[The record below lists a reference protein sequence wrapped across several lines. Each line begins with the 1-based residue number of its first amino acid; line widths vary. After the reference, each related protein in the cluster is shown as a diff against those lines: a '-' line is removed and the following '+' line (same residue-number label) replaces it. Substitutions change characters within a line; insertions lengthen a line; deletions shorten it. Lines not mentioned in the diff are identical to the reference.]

1 MASHLTGSEK
11 LLEIRTAHIDL
22 IIKCKGRPAVCTWE
36 AGAASSSL
44 RVYGADIKSISI
56 PVQGIAENYAD
67 HKGIARHE
75 LCVLPL
81 FFEQTDYVVTIQSKN
96 GEPVQFRSN
105 NNLVE
110 ESLSYVKDDDP
121 TLLNGVINYGSSVG
135 FSDLTVFASGR
146 QVLFVRIEVYPTK
159 LSYRDDYQE
168 MMADINNM
176 VSESILDFMKKTY
189 QVFVPDHKR
198 NDVPAVF
205 FTILQSIYDK
215 YLRAANRILAVPHHK
230 LITEHEVMPHYKATR
245 TDIRSEK
252 WLRKHPE
259 YVIRRDGRIMAEK
272 VLAVNKQITYDTQE
286 NRLVK
291 FMLQETVRR
300 IEDFTRRYKDSTQ
313 KPNENILVGAAR
325 MSRELRRLLTTT
337 FLSEV
342 SERNAAKSMSLVF
355 GMAPGYR
362 ELYKYYLML
371 QNGISVGGDIFHM
384 SVRDTALLYEY
395 WCFIKL
401 YDILRSRYTLKSPD
415 IIKVDRKGVTVDL
428 VKGRPSRVTFLNTKT
443 GERIYLAYNP
453 SETVTQTVNQKP
465 DNVLELE
472 KKGSVS
478 AYKYVFDAKYRIE
491 MNPDSQYYPDT
502 KPGPKVDDINT
513 MHRYRDSIVYANPS
527 SRFTFEKTMFG
538 AYILFPYARE
548 EEYREHRFYKSI
560 ESVNIGGLPFL
571 PSATSLVTELL
582 DELVSDSPESAF
594 ERATLPVGIEER
606 LRSVDWSRRDVLIG
620 LVPDEEHLELFTDNR
635 MYFTRRFDEAH
646 LPVRYV
652 ALYEKG
658 KGISRYGEVKN
669 WRMVAGKELPGSG
682 QHKPEMYHVFDI
694 LKWHT
699 LATPISIAEYG
710 PSPVAYTN
718 FFLLTN
724 SSSYSELFLKNE
736 DEYRFFA
743 GLRRMTDKAVLED
756 GDEATAFEFEGLKVL
771 LEKKTIYVVNE
782 GELVEQGTVQK
793 FERHPNR
800 TFRRLMKYA
809 EELKDAQAKNAQE
822 MKEEAA
828 EAVSVGDGV
837 DGGKWSTR
845 AKKNQ

>member
-1 MASHLTGSEK
+1 MASLPTGSDK
-11 LLEIRTAHIDL
+11 LLEIRTAYIDL
-22 IIKCKGRPAVCTWE
+22 IIKSKGKPAICTWE
-36 AGAASSSL
+36 SSAASSSL
-44 RVYGADIKSISI
+44 LVSGIDIEKIGI
-56 PVQGIAENYAD
+56 PAQGITEKYAD
-67 HKGIARHE
+67 HKGIADHKVN
-75 LCVLPL
+75 VLPL

-96 GEPVQFRSN
+96 SEPLQFRSN
-105 NNLVE
+105 NSLVE
-110 ESLSYVKDDDP
+110 GSLSYVKDDDP

-135 FSDLTVFASGR
+135 YSDLTVIANGK
-146 QVLFVRIEVYPTK
+146 QVLSVRVEVYPTK
-159 LSYRDDYQE
+159 LSYKDDYQE

-230 LITEHEVMPHYKATR
+230 LITEHEVMPHYKAAR
-245 TDIRSEK
+245 TDVQSKK

-259 YVIRRDGRIMAEK
+259 YVKRCDGRILAEK

-291 FMLQETVRR
+291 FMLQSTVRR
-300 IEDFTRRYKDSTQ
+300 IEDFTRRYQTSTM
-313 KPNENILVGAAR
+313 KPDENIIAGAAR
-325 MSRELRRLLTTT
+325 MSRELKRLLSTT

-371 QNGISVGGDIFHM
+371 QNGIAVGGDIFHM
-384 SVRDTALLYEY
+384 SVRDTAQLYEY

-428 VKGRPSRVTFLNTKT
+428 VKGKDSNVVFLNHKN
-443 GERIYLAYNP
+443 GELIKLTYNQ
-453 SETVTQTVNQKP
+453 SESETQTVSQRP
-465 DNVLELE
+465 DNILELE
-472 KKGSVS
+472 KKGSSVS
-478 AYKYVFDAKYRIE
+478 YKYVFDAKYRIE
-491 MNPDSQYYPDT
+491 MNPDTKYYPDE

-513 MHRYRDSIVYANPS
+513 MHRYRDSIVYSNPS
-527 SRFTFEKTMFG
+527 SKFTFEKTMFG
-538 AYILFPYARE
+538 AYILFPYAQE
-548 EEYREHRFYKSI
+548 EEYKDHRFYKSI
-560 ESVNIGGLPFL
+560 DSVNIGGLPFL

-606 LRSVDWSRRDVLIG
+606 LRAVDWSRRDVLIG
-620 LVPDEEHLELFTDNR
+620 LVPDDEHLKLYTDKL
-635 MYFTRRFDEAH
+635 MYFTPRFDIAH

-658 KGISRYGEVKN
+658 KGISQYGEVVS
-669 WRMVAGKELPGSG
+669 WRKAARGALPGLELIHGS
-682 QHKPEMYHVFDI
+682 HKRLLKKEPYNVFEV

-699 LATPISIAEYG
+699 LATSINIAEYG
-710 PSPVAYTN
+710 PSPIAYTN
-718 FFLLTN
+718 FFLLSN

-743 GLRRMTDKAVLED
+743 GLKRMTDKATLED
-756 GDEATAFEFEGLKVL
+756 EDEATTFEFEGLKVL
-771 LEKKTIYVVNE
+771 LDKKEIYVLN
-782 GELVEQGTVQK
+782 GENLDKQDSLREFVK
-793 FERHPNR
+793 HPNR
-800 TFRRLMKYA
+800 TFKRLMKYR
-809 EELKDAQAKNAQE
+809 E
-822 MKEEAA
+822 MMK
-828 EAVSVGDGV
+828 
-837 DGGKWSTR
+837 GKSDML
-845 AKKNQ
+845 

>member
-36 AGAASSSL
+36 AGAASSFL

-56 PVQGIAENYAD
+56 PVQGIAEK
-67 HKGIARHE
+67 HTCPEGFIRHD
-75 LCVLPL
+75 LGVLPL

-135 FSDLTVFASGR
+135 FSNLIVFAGGR
-146 QVLFVRIEVYPTK
+146 QVLFVRLEVYPTK

-291 FMLQETVRR
+291 FMLQATVMR

-313 KPNENILVGAAR
+313 KPNENILAGATR

-548 EEYREHRFYKSI
+548 EEYRDHRFYKSI

-669 WRMVAGKELPGSG
+669 WRMVAGKELTGSG

-809 EELKDAQAKNAQE
+809 EELKGKAGN
-822 MKEEAA
+822 
-828 EAVSVGDGV
+828 DGV
-837 DGGKWSTR
+837 DLIH
-845 AKKNQ
+845 Q

>member
-1 MASHLTGSEK
+1 M
-11 LLEIRTAHIDL
+11 
-22 IIKCKGRPAVCTWE
+22 
-36 AGAASSSL
+36 
-44 RVYGADIKSISI
+44 
-56 PVQGIAENYAD
+56 
-67 HKGIARHE
+67 
-75 LCVLPL
+75 
-81 FFEQTDYVVTIQSKN
+81 
-96 GEPVQFRSN
+96 
-105 NNLVE
+105 
-110 ESLSYVKDDDP
+110 
-121 TLLNGVINYGSSVG
+121 
-135 FSDLTVFASGR
+135 
-146 QVLFVRIEVYPTK
+146 
-159 LSYRDDYQE
+159 
-168 MMADINNM
+168 
-176 VSESILDFMKKTY
+176 
-189 QVFVPDHKR
+189 PDHKR

-230 LITEHEVMPHYKATR
+230 LITEHEVMPHYKAAR
-245 TDIRSEK
+245 TDARSEK

-259 YVIRRDGRIMAEK
+259 YVKRCDGRILAEK

-291 FMLQETVRR
+291 FMLQSTVRR
-300 IEDFTRRYKDSTQ
+300 IEDFTRRYQNSTQ
-313 KPNENILVGAAR
+313 KPDENIIAGAAR
-325 MSRELRRLLTTT
+325 MSRELKRLLSTT

-371 QNGISVGGDIFHM
+371 QNGIAVGGDIFHM
-384 SVRDTALLYEY
+384 SVRDTAQLYEY

-428 VKGRPSRVTFLNTKT
+428 VKGRPSKMTFLNTKT

-453 SETVTQTVNQKP
+453 SESVTQTVNQRP

-472 KKGSVS
+472 KKGSS
-478 AYKYVFDAKYRIE
+478 TSYKYVFDAKYRIE
-491 MNPDSQYYPDT
+491 MTPDGLYYPDT

-538 AYILFPYARE
+538 AYILFPYTRE
-548 EEYREHRFYKSI
+548 EEYKDHRFYKSI
-560 ESVNIGGLPFL
+560 ETVNIGGLPFL
-571 PSATSLVTELL
+571 PSATSLVTELV
-582 DELVSDSPESAF
+582 DELVTDSPESAF

-620 LVPDEEHLELFTDNR
+620 LVPDDAHLELYTDNL
-635 MYFTRRFDEAH
+635 MYFTPRFDIGH

-658 KGISRYGEVKN
+658 KGISRYGEVVS
-669 WRMVAGKELPGSG
+669 WRKAARGTLPGLEVSCG
-682 QHKPEMYHVFDI
+682 AHKRLLKKEPYNVFEV

-710 PSPVAYTN
+710 PSPIAYTN
-718 FFLLTN
+718 FFLLSN

-736 DEYRFFA
+736 DEYRFFV
-743 GLRRMTDKAVLED
+743 GLKRMTDKAILED
-756 GDEATAFEFEGLKVL
+756 EDSATAFEVDGLKVL
-771 LEKKTIYVVNE
+771 LDKKEIYVVN
-782 GELVEQGTVQK
+782 GEKLDKQDSLREFVK
-793 FERHPNR
+793 HPNR
-800 TFRRLMKYA
+800 TFKRLMKYR
-809 EELKDAQAKNAQE
+809 EKLQGNVTTL
-822 MKEEAA
+822 
-828 EAVSVGDGV
+828 VSTVSEG
-837 DGGKWSTR
+837 
-845 AKKNQ
+845 

>member
-1 MASHLTGSEK
+1 MASHLTGSDK
-11 LLEIRTAHIDL
+11 ILEIRTAHIDL

-36 AGAASSSL
+36 TGAASSSL
-44 RVYGADIKSISI
+44 RVIGADLEQISV
-56 PVQGIAENYAD
+56 PVQNIAEKYAG
-67 HKGIARHE
+67 HKGIAVHE
-75 LCVLPL
+75 FNVLPL

-96 GEPVQFRSN
+96 GEALQFRSN
-105 NNLVE
+105 NSLVE
-110 ESLSYVKDDDP
+110 ESLGFVKDDDP

-135 FSDLTVFASGR
+135 FSDLTVMANGK
-146 QVLFVRIEVYPTK
+146 QVLSARVEIYPTK
-159 LSYRDDYQE
+159 LSYKDDYQE

-176 VSESILDFMKKTY
+176 VSESVLDFMKKTY

-259 YVIRRDGRIMAEK
+259 YIQKCGNKILAERI
-272 VLAVNKQITYDTQE
+272 LAVNKQITYDTQE

-291 FMLQETVRR
+291 FMLQSTVRR
-300 IEDFTRRYKDSTQ
+300 IENFSRRYKNSTL
-313 KPNENILVGAAR
+313 KPDENILTGAAR
-325 MSRELRRLLTTT
+325 MSRELQRLLSTT
-337 FLSEV
+337 FLAEV

-371 QNGISVGGDIFHM
+371 QNGISVGGDVFHM
-384 SVRDTALLYEY
+384 SVRDTAQLYEY

-401 YDILRSRYTLKSPD
+401 YDILRNRYTLKSPD

-428 VKGRPSRVTFLNTKT
+428 VKGRPSRMTFLNTKT

-472 KKGSVS
+472 KKGSAS

-491 MNPDSQYYPDT
+491 MNPDGIYYPDT

-513 MHRYRDSIVYANPS
+513 MHRYRDSIVYENPS

-538 AYILFPYARE
+538 AYILFPYTQE
-548 EEYREHRFYKSI
+548 EEYRQHKFYRSI
-560 ESVNIGGLPFL
+560 DSVNIGGLPFL

-594 ERATLPVGIEER
+594 ERATLPIGIEER
-606 LRSVDWSRRDVLIG
+606 LKTVDWSRRDVLVG
-620 LVPDEEHLELFTDNR
+620 LVPDDVHLDLFTDNL
-635 MYFTRRFDEAH
+635 MYFTPRFDIAH

-658 KGISRYGEVKN
+658 KGISLYGEVVSWYKAA
-669 WRMVAGKELPGSG
+669 RKTIPGHS
-682 QHKPEMYHVFDI
+682 KRKRDLYNVFKV

-699 LATPISIAEYG
+699 LATPISISEYG
-710 PSPVAYTN
+710 PSPIAYTN
-718 FFLLTN
+718 FFLLSN

-743 GLRRMTDKAVLED
+743 GLKRMTDKAVLED
-756 GDEATAFEFEGLKVL
+756 EADATAFEFEGLKVL
-771 LEKKTIYVVNE
+771 LDKKSIYVVNE
-782 GELVEQGTVQK
+782 GKLEEKYKVQE
-793 FERHPNR
+793 FMRHPNR
-800 TFRRLMKYA
+800 TFRRLKKYA
-809 EELKDAQAKNAQE
+809 EKLKG
-822 MKEEAA
+822 
-828 EAVSVGDGV
+828 SVD
-837 DGGKWSTR
+837 T
-845 AKKNQ
+845 

>member
-1 MASHLTGSEK
+1 MIANGK
-11 LLEIRTAHIDL
+11 
-22 IIKCKGRPAVCTWE
+22 
-36 AGAASSSL
+36 
-44 RVYGADIKSISI
+44 RV
-56 PVQGIAENYAD
+56 
-67 HKGIARHE
+67 
-75 LCVLPL
+75 
-81 FFEQTDYVVTIQSKN
+81 
-96 GEPVQFRSN
+96 
-105 NNLVE
+105 
-110 ESLSYVKDDDP
+110 LS
-121 TLLNGVINYGSSVG
+121 
-135 FSDLTVFASGR
+135 
-146 QVLFVRIEVYPTK
+146 VRVEVYPTK
-159 LSYRDDYQE
+159 LSYKDDYQE

-230 LITEHEVMPHYKATR
+230 LITEHEVMPHYKAAR
-245 TDIRSEK
+245 TDARSEK

-259 YVIRRDGRIMAEK
+259 YVKRCDGRILAEK

-291 FMLQETVRR
+291 FMLQSTVRR
-300 IEDFTRRYKDSTQ
+300 IEDFTRRYQNSTL
-313 KPNENILVGAAR
+313 KPDKNIIAGADR
-325 MSRELRRLLTTT
+325 MSRELKRLLSTT

-371 QNGISVGGDIFHM
+371 QNGIAVGGDIFHM
-384 SVRDTALLYEY
+384 SVRDTAQLYEY

-428 VKGRPSRVTFLNTKT
+428 VKGKDSNVVFLNPQN
-443 GERIYLAYNP
+443 GELIKLTYNQ
-453 SETVTQTVNQKP
+453 SESKTQTVSQRP
-465 DNVLELE
+465 DNILELE
-472 KKGSVS
+472 KKGSSVS
-478 AYKYVFDAKYRIE
+478 YKYVFDAKYRIE
-491 MNPDSQYYPDT
+491 MNPDPKYYPDD

-548 EEYREHRFYKSI
+548 EEYTKHKFYKSI
-560 ESVNIGGLPFL
+560 ETVNIGGLPFL

-582 DELVSDSPESAF
+582 DELVTDSPEAAF

-606 LRSVDWSRRDVLIG
+606 LRLVDWSRRDVLIG
-620 LVPDEEHLELFTDNR
+620 LIPDDVHLELFTDNR
-635 MYFTRRFDEAH
+635 MYFTPRFDMGH

-658 KGISRYGEVKN
+658 KGISRYGEVVS
-669 WRMVAGKELPGSG
+669 WRKAARGTLPGLEVSRG
-682 QHKPEMYHVFDI
+682 ALKRLLKKEPYNVFEV

-710 PSPVAYTN
+710 PSPIAYTN
-718 FFLLTN
+718 FFLLSN

-743 GLRRMTDKAVLED
+743 GLKRMTDKAILED
-756 GDEATAFEFEGLKVL
+756 EDSATAFEFDGLKVL
-771 LEKKTIYVVNE
+771 LDKKEIYVVN
-782 GELVEQGTVQK
+782 GEKLDKQDSLREFVK
-793 FERHPNR
+793 HPNR
-800 TFRRLMKYA
+800 TFKRLMKYR
-809 EELKDAQAKNAQE
+809 EM
-822 MKEEAA
+822 MKETLEKQ
-828 EAVSVGDGV
+828 E
-837 DGGKWSTR
+837 
-845 AKKNQ
+845 

>member
-1 MASHLTGSEK
+1 MASLPTGSDK
-11 LLEIRTAHIDL
+11 LLEIRTAYIDL
-22 IIKCKGRPAVCTWE
+22 IIKCKGKPTVCTWDS
-36 AGAASSSL
+36 GAASSSL
-44 RVYGADIKSISI
+44 LVSGIDIEKIGV
-56 PVQGIAENYAD
+56 PAQGFTEKYAD
-67 HKGIARHE
+67 HM
-75 LCVLPL
+75 
-81 FFEQTDYVVTIQSKN
+81 
-96 GEPVQFRSN
+96 
-105 NNLVE
+105 VE
-110 ESLSYVKDDDP
+110 GSLSYVKDDDP

-135 FSDLTVFASGR
+135 FSDLTVIANGKR
-146 QVLFVRIEVYPTK
+146 VLSVRVEVYPTK
-159 LSYRDDYQE
+159 LSYKDDYQE

-230 LITEHEVMPHYKATR
+230 LITEHEVMPHYKAAR
-245 TDIRSEK
+245 TDARSEK

-259 YVIRRDGRIMAEK
+259 YVKRCDDRILAEK

-291 FMLQETVRR
+291 FMLQSTVRR
-300 IEDFTRRYKDSTQ
+300 IEDFTRRYQNSTL
-313 KPNENILVGAAR
+313 KPDENIIAGAAR
-325 MSRELRRLLTTT
+325 MSRELKRLLSTT

-371 QNGISVGGDIFHM
+371 QNGIAVGGDIFHM
-384 SVRDTALLYEY
+384 SVRDTAQLYEY

-401 YDILRSRYTLKSPD
+401 YDILRSRYTLNSPD

-428 VKGRPSRVTFLNTKT
+428 AKGKDSNVVFINPQN
-443 GERIYLAYNP
+443 GELIKLTYNQ
-453 SETVTQTVNQKP
+453 SESKTQTVSQRP
-465 DNVLELE
+465 DNILELE
-472 KKGSVS
+472 KKGSSVS
-478 AYKYVFDAKYRIE
+478 YKYVFDAKYRIE
-491 MNPDSQYYPDT
+491 MNPDPKYYPDD

-548 EEYREHRFYKSI
+548 EEYTKHKFYKSI
-560 ESVNIGGLPFL
+560 ETVNIGGLPFL

-582 DELVSDSPESAF
+582 DELVTDSPEAAF

-606 LRSVDWSRRDVLIG
+606 LRLVDWSRRDVLIG
-620 LVPDEEHLELFTDNR
+620 LVPDDVHLELYTDNL
-635 MYFTRRFDEAH
+635 MYFTPRFDIGH

-658 KGISRYGEVKN
+658 KGISRYGEVVS
-669 WRMVAGKELPGSG
+669 WRKAARGTLPGLELNRG
-682 QHKPEMYHVFDI
+682 AHKRLLKKEPYNVFKV
-694 LKWHT
+694 LQWHT

-710 PSPVAYTN
+710 PSPIAYTN
-718 FFLLTN
+718 FFLLSN

-743 GLRRMTDKAVLED
+743 GLKRMTDKAVLED
-756 GDEATAFEFEGLKVL
+756 EDSATAFEFDGLKVL
-771 LEKKTIYVVNE
+771 LDKKEIYVVN
-782 GELVEQGTVQK
+782 GEKLDKQDSLREFVK
-793 FERHPNR
+793 HPNR
-800 TFRRLMKYA
+800 TFKRLMKYR
-809 EELKDAQAKNAQE
+809 E
-822 MKEEAA
+822 MMK
-828 EAVSVGDGV
+828 
-837 DGGKWSTR
+837 GGE
-845 AKKNQ
+845 

>member
-1 MASHLTGSEK
+1 M
-11 LLEIRTAHIDL
+11 
-22 IIKCKGRPAVCTWE
+22 
-36 AGAASSSL
+36 
-44 RVYGADIKSISI
+44 Y
-56 PVQGIAENYAD
+56 
-67 HKGIARHE
+67 HKGIADHKFN
-75 LCVLPL
+75 VLPL
-81 FFEQTDYVVTIQSKN
+81 FFEQTDYVVTIQAKN
-96 GEPVQFRSN
+96 SETLQFRSN
-105 NNLVE
+105 NSLVE
-110 ESLSYVKDDDP
+110 GSLSYVKDDDP

-135 FSDLTVFASGR
+135 FSDLTVIANGK
-146 QVLFVRIEVYPTK
+146 QVLSVRVEVYPTK
-159 LSYRDDYQE
+159 LSYKDDYQE

-230 LITEHEVMPHYKATR
+230 LITEHEVMPHYKAAR
-245 TDIRSEK
+245 TDARSEK

-259 YVIRRDGRIMAEK
+259 YVKRCDGRILAEK

-291 FMLQETVRR
+291 FMLQSTVRR
-300 IEDFTRRYKDSTQ
+300 IEDFTRRYQNSTL
-313 KPNENILVGAAR
+313 KPDKNIITGAAR
-325 MSRELRRLLTTT
+325 MSRELKRLLSTT

-362 ELYKYYLML
+362 ELYKYYL
-371 QNGISVGGDIFHM
+371 
-384 SVRDTALLYEY
+384 Y

-428 VKGRPSRVTFLNTKT
+428 VKGKDSNVVFLNPKN
-443 GERIYLAYNP
+443 GELIKLTYNQ
-453 SETVTQTVNQKP
+453 SESQTQTVSQKP
-465 DNVLELE
+465 DNILELE
-472 KKGSVS
+472 KKGSSVS
-478 AYKYVFDAKYRIE
+478 YKYVFDAKYKIE
-491 MNPDSQYYPDT
+491 MNPDPKYYPDD

-538 AYILFPYARE
+538 AYILFPYACE
-548 EEYREHRFYKSI
+548 KEYTEHKFYKSI
-560 ESVNIGGLPFL
+560 ETVNIGGLPFL

-582 DELVSDSPESAF
+582 DELVTDSPEAAF
-594 ERATLPVGIEER
+594 ERATLPIGIEER
-606 LRSVDWSRRDVLIG
+606 LRLVDWSRRDVL
-620 LVPDEEHLELFTDNR
+620 LVPDDAHLKLYTDKL
-635 MYFTRRFDEAH
+635 MYFTPRFDIAH

-658 KGISRYGEVKN
+658 KGISRYGEVVS
-669 WRMVAGKELPGSG
+669 WRKAVRGSLPGLELSHGMRKQLLKKEL
-682 QHKPEMYHVFDI
+682 YNVFEV

-710 PSPVAYTN
+710 PSPIAYTN
-718 FFLLTN
+718 FFLLSN

-743 GLRRMTDKAVLED
+743 GLKRMTDKAILED
-756 GDEATAFEFEGLKVL
+756 EDKATAFEFEGLKVL
-771 LEKKTIYVVNE
+771 LDKKEIYVVNE
-782 GELVEQGTVQK
+782 DKKDKQDSLHDFVK
-793 FERHPNR
+793 HPNR
-800 TFRRLMKYA
+800 TFKRLMRYR
-809 EELKDAQAKNAQE
+809 E
-822 MKEEAA
+822 MMK
-828 EAVSVGDGV
+828 GNGRYLV
-837 DGGKWSTR
+837 DFK
-845 AKKNQ
+845 